1 MNKYK
6 LPTNKQFTAYILKVY
21 GLTEE
26 EIAKHENVSRRA
38 IRARLFLLKKKMPKL
53 LVFGNQIITH

>member
-1 MNKYK
+1 MNRYK

-53 LVFGNQIITH
+53 FSIWKSNN

>member
-1 MNKYK
+1 M
-6 LPTNKQFTAYILKVY
+6 PKV
-21 GLTEE
+21 LDNNVLRDMTEE

-53 LVFGNQIITH
+53 FSIWKSNN

>member
-1 MNKYK
+1 MNRYK

-53 LVFGNQIITH
+53 FNIWK

>member
-1 MNKYK
+1 MNRYK
-6 LPTNKQFTAYILKVY
+6 LPTNKQFKAFILKVY

-53 LVFGNQIITH
+53 FNIWK

>member
-21 GLTEE
+21 NISMVAYEF
-26 EIAKHENVSRRA
+26 
-38 IRARLFLLKKKMPKL
+38 FLMVAYEFKANNKSTLY
-53 LVFGNQIITH
+53 Q